1 MPTERLRPRGMDGDW
16 TKRKRFWPLRQPE
29 PGSTPRTQPGSR
41 HDEPSVQSQAGHC
54 RLWLVSGFEIAR
66 DGRYDLEPESL
77 QDLDGIIGAA
87 VQ

>member
-16 TKRKRFWPLRQPE
+16 TKRKRFWALRQPE
-29 PGSTPRTQPGSR
+29 PGSTR
-41 HDEPSVQSQAGHC
+41 DEPSVQSQARHC

-66 DGRYDLEPESL
+66 DRRHDLEPESL
-77 QDLDGIIGAA
+77 QDLDSIVGAT